1 MGWIPVV
8 YKDTE
13 DLKRAGQRIVYLLNS
28 HVGHLGIFVSASIA
42 KLEHRA
48 ILDSLADIAA
58 LSPGLYEMKIDNPT
72 GDPDCRK
79 GAYVVRFEER
89 RVEDIQSS
97 VDRPAFERVRKLSEQ
112 LDSVYAATLSKWV
125 QSATN
130 PYTAT
135 LLEWLHPMRV
145 SRHMFGSS
153 FNPAMP
159 IIASVASTI
168 RNDRHAVPDDAP
180 LKKAEATMFDAVRET
195 LTQARVTRDNAM
207 EQVFDRFY
215 GSGDAPA
222 DQSHS

>member
-1 MGWIPVV
+1 MHARSHQI
-8 YKDTE
+8 
-13 DLKRAGQRIVYLLNS
+13 LSSRISSMTLTIVN
-28 HVGHLGIFVSASIA
+28 
-42 KLEHRA
+42 
-48 ILDSLADIAA
+48 
-58 LSPGLYEMKIDNPT
+58 LYGNFNWYA
-72 GDPDCRK
+72 R
-79 GAYVVRFEER
+79 
-89 RVEDIQSS
+89 
-97 VDRPAFERVRKLSEQ
+97 
-112 LDSVYAATLSKWV
+112 YAATLSKWV

-207 EQVFDRFY
+207 EQVFDRIY

>member
-1 MGWIPVV
+1 MS
-8 YKDTE
+8 
-13 DLKRAGQRIVYLLNS
+13 RR
-28 HVGHLGIFVSASIA
+28 
-42 KLEHRA
+42 
-48 ILDSLADIAA
+48 IAA
-58 LSPGLYEMKIDNPT
+58 NVGKWICWNV
-72 GDPDCRK
+72 
-79 GAYVVRFEER
+79 VVRFEER

-207 EQVFDRFY
+207 EQVFDRIY
-215 GSGDAPA
+215 GSRDAPA